1 VLKAGEPEARLWSF
15 LPNREA
21 VTHQNPGAM
30 VSEPT

>member
-1 VLKAGEPEARLWSF
+1 VPKPGEPEVRLWSF